1 MSAETDFQ
9 ALLDGHAALTD
20 LVDDRIALAAV
31 ADGAGYPCVVYLA
44 QHDPTFGV
52 GGTVLADLV
61 TFTVQCWA
69 DDEGGG
75 AVGAAAVAAAVRGAI
90 ATAPGARSCAVVGEA
105 PAYDEQ
111 TGLDGVLLTVE
122 WWASV

>member
-9 ALLDGHAALTD
+9 ALLDGHAALTA
-20 LVDDRIALAAV
+20 LVDTRIALAAV

-52 GGTVLADLV
+52 GGAVLADLV
-61 TFTVQCWA
+61 TITVQCWA
-69 DDEGGG
+69 DT

-90 ATAPGARSCAVVGEA
+90 ATAPGARCCAVVGEA

-111 TGLDGVLLTVE
+111 TGLDAVLLTVE
-122 WWASV
+122 WWAAV